1 MLAWYGSLHPLKVDV
16 VGDFAGKELFAI
28 HSDSMLPH
36 CITKV
41 KGGLR
46 SYVSL
51 RQLSFFTSNVMCW
64 TIRTSGNKY
73 TDSL

>member
-41 KGGLR
+41 KVDYDR
-46 SYVSL
+46 MSL
-51 RQLSFFTSNVMCW
+51 FANFPSSHPT
-64 TIRTSGNKY
+64 
-73 TDSL
+73 